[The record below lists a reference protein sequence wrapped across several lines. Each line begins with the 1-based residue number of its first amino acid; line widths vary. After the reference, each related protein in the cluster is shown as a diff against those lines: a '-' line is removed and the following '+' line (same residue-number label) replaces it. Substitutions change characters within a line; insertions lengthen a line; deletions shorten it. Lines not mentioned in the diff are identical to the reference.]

1 MTNEQYETILGVL
14 AEKIKE
20 QGEEIALQ
28 KWQIESLQKQ
38 LKEAEALL
46 PKKTTLEIR

>member
-1 MTNEQYETILGVL
+1 MTKEQYETILGLL
-14 AEKIKE
+14 AEKIKA

-28 KWQIESLQKQ
+28 KWQIESLKEQ